1 MDESRYGK
9 PPAWHRF
16 ALGLPP
22 AIVMLVMGGYWTL
35 LSWGVIGDEESTFFS
50 IVGPL
55 LAGLGV
61 ALGFVTVRGRPDQG
75 Q

>member
-9 PPAWHRF
+9 APAWQRF

-22 AIVMLVMGGYWTL
+22 AIIMLAVGGYWTL
-35 LSWGVIGDEESTFFS
+35 LSWGVIGDQQSKFFS
-50 IVGPL
+50 IVGPI

-61 ALGFVTVRGRPDQG
+61 ALAYVTVRGRPE
-75 Q
+75 